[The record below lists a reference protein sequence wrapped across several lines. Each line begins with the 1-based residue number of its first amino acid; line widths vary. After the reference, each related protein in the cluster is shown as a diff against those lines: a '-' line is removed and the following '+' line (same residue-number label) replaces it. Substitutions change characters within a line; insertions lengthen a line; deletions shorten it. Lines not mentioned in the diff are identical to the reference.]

1 MKFSTH
7 TLGCKVNLYE
17 TEAVINDLVSHGFE
31 LADFDDIC
39 DVYIINTCT
48 VTSTSDAKS
57 RKVIRQAIHRNPEA
71 IVVVMGCYAQLN
83 PNEVSNLEGVDIII
97 GTKNRNQVY
106 DLIMESLKNRLPINT
121 VTDVFKYKEYEEI
134 KVNRFSR
141 HTRGFIKI
149 QDGCENFC
157 SYCAIP
163 YARGGIKSRKKQDVI
178 EEIKGMV
185 VSGVREIVLAGI
197 NTGTYGQDTKEDNLA
212 SLLEAIITEIP
223 DLYRIRL
230 SSIELKEVTDELLN
244 TINKYQDKIAM
255 HLHIPLQGG
264 ADPTLERMNR
274 RYTTSEYA
282 LRINDI
288 RMLFPKIAITTDY
301 LAGFVGETE
310 EDFKSSLEFIKS
322 MKFSEMH
329 VFPYSRRKNTRADR
343 MTGHLPEQVKT
354 ERAHQ
359 ILELAKAMAKD
370 YRHQFKGEEFVVI
383 VEDKKD
389 EFWRA
394 HTSNYLEVEFEAK
407 DVKENDLVRIRLDE
421 PDYPVSRATF
431 LRKE

>member
-1 MKFSTH
+1 MKFSIH

-17 TEAVINDLVSHGFE
+17 SEAVINDLVNHGFE
-31 LADFDDIC
+31 LTDFDDMC

-57 RKVIRQAIHRNPEA
+57 RKVIRQAIRRNPIA
-71 IVVVMGCYAQLN
+71 IIVVMGCYAQLN
-83 PNEVSNLEGVDIII
+83 PNEVEGLEGVDIII

-106 DLIMESLKNRLPINT
+106 GLIMERLQTKQPINL
-121 VTDVFKYKEYEEI
+121 VTDVFKYQEYEEI

-163 YARGGIKSRKKQDVI
+163 YARGGIKSRKKDDVI

-185 VSGVREIVLAGI
+185 VGGIKEIVLAGI

-212 SLLEAIITEIP
+212 TLIKEIMTKVP
-223 DLYRIRL
+223 DLFRVRL
-230 SSIELKEVTDELLN
+230 SSIELKEVTDELLA
-244 TINKYQDKIAM
+244 TIEKYQDKIAM

-264 ADPTLERMNR
+264 SNRTLERMNR
-274 RYTTSEYA
+274 RYTTEEYA
-282 LRINDI
+282 DRLNDI
-288 RMLFPKIAITTDY
+288 RKLFPRIAITTDC
-301 LAGFVGETE
+301 LAGFVGETQ
-310 EDFKSSLEFIKS
+310 EDFQDSLSFIES

-329 VFPYSRRKNTRADR
+329 VFPYSRRKNTKADR
-343 MTGHLPEQVKT
+343 MSGHLPESVKT
-354 ERAHQ
+354 DRTHQ
-359 ILELAKAMAKD
+359 IIELGKKMAKS
-370 YRHQFKGEEFVVI
+370 YREHFKGEEFVVI

-389 EFWRA
+389 NFWRA
-394 HTSNYLEVEFEAK
+394 HTSNYLEVEFEAGS
-407 DVKENDLVRIRLDE
+407 VNENDVVRIRLEE
-421 PDYPVSRATF
+421 PGYPVSKATF
-431 LRKE
+431 LKKE

>member
-17 TEAVINDLVSHGFE
+17 SEAVINDLVSRGFE
-31 LADFDDIC
+31 YGNFNDVC

-57 RKVIRQAIHRNPEA
+57 RKVIRQAIRRNPKA
-71 IVVVMGCYAQLN
+71 IIVVMGCYAQLN
-83 PNEVSNLEGVDIII
+83 PNEVVSLEGVDIII
-97 GTKNRNQVY
+97 GTKNRNRVY
-106 DLIMESLKNRLPINT
+106 DLIMERINSKQT
-121 VTDVFKYKEYEEI
+121 INLVTDVFKYKEYEEI

-163 YARGGIKSRKKQDVI
+163 YARGGIKSRRAKDVI
-178 EEIKGMV
+178 DEIKQMV
-185 VSGVREIVLAGI
+185 ASGVKEVVLAGI

-212 SLLEAIITEIP
+212 SLIDKLLTEVP
-223 DLYRIRL
+223 ELYRIRL
-230 SSIELKEVTDELLN
+230 SSIELMEVTDELLT
-244 TINKYQDKIAM
+244 TIEKYQDKVAM

-264 ADPTLERMNR
+264 SDPTLERMNR

-282 LRINDI
+282 KRIDDI
-288 RMLFPKIAITTDY
+288 RKIFPRIAITTDC
-301 LAGFVGETE
+301 LGGFVGETE
-310 EDFKSSLEFIKS
+310 EDFENSLSFIET
-322 MKFSEMH
+322 MQFSEMH

-343 MTGHLPEQVKT
+343 MDGHLPEAVKKERTHKLIELGHKMAQV
-354 ERAHQ
+354 
-359 ILELAKAMAKD
+359 
-370 YRHQFKGEEFVVI
+370 YREQFRGEEFEVI

-389 EFWRA
+389 NLWRA
-394 HTSNYLEVEFEAK
+394 HTSNYIEVEFEA
-407 DVKENDLVRIRLDE
+407 DNIKENDIVRIRLDE
-421 PDYPVSRATF
+421 PNYPVSKATF